1 MATIHVDGK
10 ELEVDGA
17 DNLLQACL
25 SLGLDIPYF
34 CWHPALGSVGAC
46 RQCAVK
52 QYTDENDK
60 RGRIV
65 MSCMTPATDGSWISI
80 DDEEAKVFRASVV
93 EWLMTNHPH
102 DCPVCEEGGHCH
114 LQDMTVMTGHNE
126 RRYRFTKRTHQNQQ
140 LGPFISHEMN
150 RCIACY
156 RCVRFYK
163 DYAGGTD
170 LGVFG
175 AHDNVYFGRVED
187 GTLESEFSGNLTE
200 VCPTGVF
207 TDKTH
212 SERYNRKWDMQFS
225 PSICHGCSSGCN
237 ISPGERYGE
246 LRRIENRF
254 NGSVNQYFLCDRGRF
269 GYGYVNRE
277 DRPRQP
283 LLANGA
289 KLGLDEALD
298 KAADLLRGR
307 NIVGIGSPR
316 ASLESNYALL
326 ELVGAEHFYSG
337 IEAAELERIRLVV
350 QVLKDSPLPIPNM
363 RDIED
368 HDAIFVLGEDL
379 TQTAARMALAL
390 RQSVK
395 GKAEDMADA
404 MRVQPW
410 LDAAVKN
417 IGQHALNPLFIASL
431 AETKLDDVAEECV
444 HAAPDD
450 LARIGFAVAHAL
462 DASAPAVEGLDAEA
476 LELAQR
482 IANALLAAKRPLII
496 AGTSLGSK
504 ALIEAAANIAK
515 ALKLREKNG
524 SISLIVPEANSLG
537 LAMLGGDSVDAALQ
551 AVIDGKADAIV
562 VLEND
567 LYTRTDKA
575 KVDAALNAA
584 KVVIVADHQK
594 TATSDRAHLVLPAAS
609 FAEGDGTLVSQE
621 GRAQRFFQVFDPT
634 YLDASILVHEGWR
647 WLHALRSTLLN
658 QPIDWTQLDH
668 VTAAVAA
675 SKPQLARIV
684 DAAPSAAFRIK
695 GLKLAR
701 EPLRYSGRTA
711 MRADISV
718 HEPRTSQDND
728 TAFSFSMEGY
738 SGSVEPRQQ
747 VPFAWSP
754 GWNSPQAWNKF
765 QDEVGGHIR
774 AGDPGTRLIESTG
787 DSLNWFASVPRAF
800 NPAPGTW
807 QVVPFFHLFGSEE
820 NSSKAAP
827 VQERIPAPYLS
838 LAKSEAD
845 RLGVNDGALL
855 SLNVAGQTLRL
866 PLRINEELGAGL
878 VALPAGIAGIP
889 PAIFGKSV
897 DGLQEAAL

>member
-10 ELEVDGA
+10 DLEVDGA

-60 RGRIV
+60 RGRLV
-65 MSCMTPATDGSWISI
+65 MSCMTPATDNTWISI
-80 DDEEAKVFRASVV
+80 EDEEAKVFRASVV

-126 RRYRFTKRTHQNQQ
+126 RRYRFTKRTHQNQE
-140 LGPFISHEMN
+140 LGPFIAHEMN

-187 GTLESEFSGNLTE
+187 GVLESEFSGNLTE

-212 SERYNRKWDMQFS
+212 SERYNRKWDMQFA

-246 LRRIENRF
+246 LRRIENRY
-254 NGSVNQYFLCDRGRF
+254 NGSVNHYFLCDRGRF
-269 GYGYVNRE
+269 GYGYVNRK

-283 LLANGA
+283 LLLESQA
-289 KLGLDEALD
+289 KLSLDAALD

-316 ASLESNYALL
+316 ASLESNYALR
-326 ELVGAEHFYSG
+326 ELVGAAHFYSG
-337 IEAAELERIRLVV
+337 MEAGELRRVR
-350 QVLKDSPLPIPNM
+350 QVLDILNNSPLPVPSL
-363 RDIED
+363 REVED
-368 HDAIFVLGEDL
+368 HDAVFVLGEDL

-395 GKAEDMADA
+395 GKAEAMAEA

-417 IGQHALNPLFIASL
+417 IGQHEMSPLFIASL
-431 AETKLDDVAEECV
+431 TATKLDDIAEECA

-450 LARIGFAVAHAL
+450 LARLGFAVAHAI
-462 DASAPAVEGLDAEA
+462 DASAPAVTGLDPEA
-476 LELAQR
+476 LALAQR
-482 IANALLAAKRPLII
+482 IAEALLAGKRPLIVS
-496 AGTSLGSK
+496 GTSLGND
-504 ALIEAAANIAK
+504 ALLQAAANIAK
-515 ALKLREKNG
+515 ALHAQGKAG
-524 SISLIVPEANSLG
+524 SLSMIVPEANSLG
-537 LAMLGGDSVDAALQ
+537 LAMLGGESLDDALAALTSG
-551 AVIDGKADAIV
+551 AADAVV

-567 LYTRTDKA
+567 LYTRVA
-575 KVDAALNAA
+575 ASQVDAALAAA
-584 KVVIVADHQK
+584 KVVIVADHQR
-594 TATSDRAHLVLPAAS
+594 TATSERAQLLLPAAS

-621 GRAQRFFQVFDPT
+621 GRAQRFFQVFDPA
-634 YLDASILVHEGWR
+634 YLDASNLVHEGWR
-647 WLHALRSTLLN
+647 WLHALRATLLD

-668 VTAAVAA
+668 VTAA
-675 SKPQLARIV
+675 
-684 DAAPSAAFRIK
+684 
-695 GLKLAR
+695 
-701 EPLRYSGRTA
+701 
-711 MRADISV
+711 
-718 HEPRTSQDND
+718 
-728 TAFSFSMEGY
+728 
-738 SGSVEPRQQ
+738 
-747 VPFAWSP
+747 
-754 GWNSPQAWNKF
+754 
-765 QDEVGGHIR
+765 
-774 AGDPGTRLIESTG
+774 
-787 DSLNWFASVPRAF
+787 
-800 NPAPGTW
+800 
-807 QVVPFFHLFGSEE
+807 
-820 NSSKAAP
+820 
-827 VQERIPAPYLS
+827 
-838 LAKSEAD
+838 
-845 RLGVNDGALL
+845 
-855 SLNVAGQTLRL
+855 
-866 PLRINEELGAGL
+866 
-878 VALPAGIAGIP
+878 
-889 PAIFGKSV
+889 
-897 DGLQEAAL
+897 